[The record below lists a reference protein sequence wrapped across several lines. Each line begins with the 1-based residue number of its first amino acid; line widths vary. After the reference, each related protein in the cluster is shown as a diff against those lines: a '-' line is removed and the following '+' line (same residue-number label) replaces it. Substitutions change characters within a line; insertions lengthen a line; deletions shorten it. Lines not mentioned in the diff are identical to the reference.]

1 MLHSVSGYVKLT
13 ARTATYDN
21 HQRFS
26 EQGAVLDGNKASKV
40 VPRPL
45 LLFFRTLICGFQLQ
59 HGGHPP
65 SGARQ
70 PAAVVQQ
77 MGHYEQLRRVHSRW
91 PVPVPRALAGGLFSS
106 GTFFLEFVGGS
117 IWCALGTHARH
128 SLARCLC

>member
-13 ARTATYDN
+13 ARTPSA
-21 HQRFS
+21 RSVKGSASGVPFS
-26 EQGAVLDGNKASKV
+26 MEISPPRWCRGRSCFFPDFDARLSAPASRY
-40 VPRPL
+40 PPFGEHRPV
-45 LLFFRTLICGFQLQ
+45 
-59 HGGHPP
+59 
-65 SGARQ
+65 
-70 PAAVVQQ
+70 AVVQQ

-117 IWCALGTHARH
+117 IWCALGMNARR